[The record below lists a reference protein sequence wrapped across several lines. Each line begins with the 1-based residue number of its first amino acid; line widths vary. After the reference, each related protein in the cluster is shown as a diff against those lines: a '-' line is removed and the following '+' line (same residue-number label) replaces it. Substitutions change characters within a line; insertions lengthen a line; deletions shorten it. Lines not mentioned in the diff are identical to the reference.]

1 MNIVDLLLTL
11 LDLVNLKEPSEHR
24 AGLRVLLLVVDGT
37 ELGGRVLHDG
47 RGGVDD
53 DHLPPRQLDSA
64 VPAAL
69 GCG

>member
-11 LDLVNLKEPSEHR
+11 LDLVNLKEPSEHG

-47 RGGVDD
+47 RGRMDD
-53 DHLPPRQLDSA
+53 DYLPPRQLDSA

-69 GCG
+69 GRG